1 MAARE
6 SRNEPVRRPARRNL
20 FPVPRFSENDGT
32 VTDETLMHAV
42 RKGDV
47 AKLGLLFERYHRP
60 LFDFLARMTGNAAV
74 AEDLVQDV
82 FVRVLKYRATWRD
95 EGRFETW
102 LFPIARN
109 ARAHFFRGPRPDQP
123 TGEPPP
129 PA

>member
-1 MAARE
+1 MAARG
-6 SRNEPVRRPARRNL
+6 SRNGPVRRPARRNL

-42 RKGDV
+42 RNGDV

-74 AEDLVQDV
+74 AEDLVQDG
-82 FVRVLKYRATWRD
+82 FVRVLKYRATCRD

-102 LFPIARN
+102 LVPIRRKR
-109 ARAHFFRGPRPDQP
+109 RAHHFMSP
-123 TGEPPP
+123 
-129 PA
+129 